1 VRSRIATIVIAV
13 LCLALTP
20 AFCALE
26 PQTIPDKWRC
36 GDQAIYLLS
45 FPYPSY
51 ETKVVNETTGETV
64 VVEKPAEVTE
74 ITVIMCAWNVSAG
87 NPIVVSVDREEN
99 RIEREGYYVLTFK
112 PPPGLHSIAIYSE
125 YKIYEQAVVRVKP
138 PPPLP
143 LMITWEE
150 FLQKLKEAR
159 EEIIRNLLVA
169 SAGGVALGIFLKR
182 KSRIFTYWIP
192 FALAWLNLPPYL
204 NPAEYYP
211 LFGLGIAGIIAYWL
225 CPPFARWLGVLT
237 VDESGQSLTFT
248 RIPRDEKGLAILDIS
263 PRHVK
268 RGFMLKK
275 KVEVRDPY
283 PIGFEIDGEV
293 IETVVAMDVRET
305 PDKLVIRG
313 SSSLARA
320 LVDSGLVE
328 KLSEDLAD
336 ARVQL
341 HLLKRAGTSLT
352 AYQVKE
358 IEDVFRESELVRVR
372 TWRDMVREARKA
384 EEEVLERLGLR
395 KEESKPEEKTE
406 KAEGGGKPEE

>member
-1 VRSRIATIVIAV
+1 MRSKIAVIVIAL
-13 LCLALTP
+13 LCLALMP
-20 AFCALE
+20 VFCALE
-26 PQTIPDKWRC
+26 PQTIPEKWRC

-51 ETKVVNETTGETV
+51 ETRVVNETTGETIV
-64 VVEKPAEVTE
+64 IEKPAEVVE
-74 ITVIMCAWNVSAG
+74 ITVILCAWNVSEE
-87 NPIVVSVDREEN
+87 NPIIVSVDQDEN
-99 RIEREGYYVLTFK
+99 KIVREGYYVLTFK
-112 PPPGLHSIAIYSE
+112 PPPGLHSLAIYSE

-150 FLQKLKEAR
+150 FLKRLKEAR
-159 EEIIRNLLVA
+159 EEIIRNLLIA
-169 SAGGVALGIFLKR
+169 SAAGIALGIFLKR
-182 KSRIFTYWIP
+182 KTRIFTYWVP

-204 NPAEYYP
+204 NPVEYYP
-211 LFGLGIAGIIAYWL
+211 LFGLGVASIIAYWL

-263 PRHVK
+263 PRYIK

-275 KVEVRDPY
+275 KVEVKDPY
-283 PIGFEIDGEV
+283 PIGFEIDGEM
-293 IETVVAMDVRET
+293 IETVVAMYVKEKE
-305 PDKLVIRG
+305 DKIVIHG

-328 KLSEDLAD
+328 KLSQDLAD

-341 HLLKRAGTSLT
+341 HLLKRAGASLT

-358 IEDVFRESELVRVR
+358 IEDVFRESELVKVK
-372 TWRDMVREARKA
+372 TWRDMVREAKKA
-384 EEEVLERLGLR
+384 EEEVLEKLGLR
-395 KEESKPEEKTE
+395 REEAKPEEKAE
-406 KAEGGGKPEE
+406 KAEGGEKGEE